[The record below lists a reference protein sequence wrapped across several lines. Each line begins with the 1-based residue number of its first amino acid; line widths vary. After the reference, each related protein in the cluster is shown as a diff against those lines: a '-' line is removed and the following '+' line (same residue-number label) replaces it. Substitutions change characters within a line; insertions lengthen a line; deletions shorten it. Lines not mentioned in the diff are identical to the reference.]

1 MNGTVREWID
11 KAEADFATA
20 QRELKVTTHPN
31 YDGVCFH
38 AQQGVEKLMKALLI
52 HCGVTPP
59 KTHRLHTLDELLRPV
74 CPDWSADK
82 ESLRLL
88 SQAAIDFRYPGETAD
103 FGEAKEAVDIGLRLR
118 DTLLGLLKDS
128 TK

>member
-1 MNGTVREWID
+1 MNGTVREWIQ

-20 QRELKVTTHPN
+20 KRELQVKDQPN

-52 HCGVTPP
+52 NKGVTPP
-59 KTHRLHTLDELLRPV
+59 KTHRLFVLDELLRPV
-74 CPDWSADK
+74 CPDWEADK

-88 SQAAIDFRYPGETAD
+88 TNAAIDFRYPGETAD
-103 FGEAKEAVDIGLRLR
+103 YDEAKEALEISLRLR
-118 DTLLGLLKDS
+118 ERLLALFSD
-128 TK
+128 